1 VGRAPAPLGALRSVQ
16 PWRPAYSRVIGFL
29 AGAANQPRRTC
40 GRSIRWRGSSV
51 HWVCCEGLPRSC
63 HETVTCVKPP
73 HRTRSQSRISSLAAI
88 ARRIADDRALKAPG
102 SALVFGC
109 ASTGD
114 ARPLPA
120 AEIHDEGE
128 HDDDRSDQGYDE
140 RFVSPFRAGEA
151 GDRQRR
157 PTRKLMNT
165 EAAKYRTC
173 CWSRAPV
180 DVVTMIRKAGPR
192 DARRRRSGP
201 FYFLACSK

>member
-1 VGRAPAPLGALRSVQ
+1 MRE
-16 PWRPAYSRVIGFL
+16 
-29 AGAANQPRRTC
+29 AA
-40 GRSIRWRGSSV
+40 
-51 HWVCCEGLPRSC
+51 
-63 HETVTCVKPP
+63 PP
-73 HRTRSQSRISSLAAI
+73 HTITVKDLI
-88 ARRIADDRALKAPG
+88 ARRDRPSDRGRPRAQGAR
-102 SALVFGC
+102 SALVFGY

-114 ARPLPA
+114 ARRLPA

-140 RFVSPFRAGEA
+140 RFVSPFPAGEA